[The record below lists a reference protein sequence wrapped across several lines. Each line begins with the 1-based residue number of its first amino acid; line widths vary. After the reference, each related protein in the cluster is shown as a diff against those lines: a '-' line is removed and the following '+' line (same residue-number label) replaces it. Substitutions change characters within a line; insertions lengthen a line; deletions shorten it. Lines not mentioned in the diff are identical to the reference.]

1 MIFDT
6 CSRYIGK
13 SITADEAY
21 KRLIKYNIERKDLQ
35 MSVKNAVTE
44 IIKEATKQEETKE
57 VIKPETSES
66 QPKEKTEY
74 KKFRRRKRNLED

>member
-6 CSRYIGK
+6 CSRYTGK

-35 MSVKNAVTE
+35 MSVKNTVTE

-74 KKFRRRKRNLED
+74 KKFRRRKRNSED